1 MAAIGPFKD
10 IYRKPNATMY
20 DYYVKHY
27 NDGINFTKANS
38 FYCGDSAGRKWTPWV
53 EKDCYDHDIW
63 FGKALE
69 VKFYTPELYFLGID
83 DRYALVKDNKATFKQ
98 KK

>member
-1 MAAIGPFKD
+1 MTFMAAIGPFKD

-38 FYCGDSAGRKWTPWV
+38 FYCGDSAGRK
-53 EKDCYDHDIW
+53 
-63 FGKALE
+63 
-69 VKFYTPELYFLGID
+69 
-83 DRYALVKDNKATFKQ
+83 
-98 KK
+98 